1 MTITSDD
8 FNGLETKVDK
18 MADAIN
24 RLVIIEER
32 QSTQGQRI
40 GTVEAKMAA
49 VEMAVVANDRKVD
62 QWINRGIGVWISVAM
77 SFSIG
82 TAIYK
87 AII

>member
-1 MTITSDD
+1 MNITSDD
-8 FNGLETKVDK
+8 FNRLENKVDK

-40 GTVEAKMAA
+40 GAVESKMAA
-49 VEMAVVANDRKVD
+49 VEMAVITNDRKVD
-62 QWINRGIGVWISVAM
+62 QWINRGIGVWIAVAM
-77 SFSIG
+77 SLSIG

-87 AII
+87 AVV